1 MKKLVLALLILATAF
16 AQGQVYQLTSGEEN
30 MEVQHRILMD
40 SEYIIET
47 IYQIDPPKF
56 ILTRGGYYKKEGN
69 QLVADLEFNSNF
81 EKDSLAAFKWDKR
94 EWELQSSQAQVLDG
108 KWLMGGRV
116 KPEGEQRR
124 DITRS
129 RKTLKFLVDGYFQWT
144 AYNTEGFKFF
154 GSGGGAF
161 TSKEGTYTEHI
172 EYFSRDNNKAGMSLS
187 FEYNRKGNDWYHKG
201 KSSKGQPMHEIWT
214 QRPAK

>member
-16 AQGQVYQLTSGEEN
+16 AQGQVYQFTSGEEN

-47 IYQIDPPKF
+47 TYQIDPPKF

-81 EKDSLAAFKWDKR
+81 EKDSLDVFKWDKR
-94 EWELQSSQAQVLDG
+94 EWEQQTNYEQVLDG

-172 EYFSRDNNKAGMSLS
+172 EYFSRDNNKVGMSLS
-187 FEYNRKGNDWYHKG
+187 FEFNRNGNDWYHKG

-214 QRPAK
+214 QRSAK

>member
-16 AQGQVYQLTSGEEN
+16 AQGQVYQFTSGEEN

-47 IYQIDPPKF
+47 TYQIDPPKF

-81 EKDSLAAFKWDKR
+81 EKDSLDVFKWDKR
-94 EWELQSSQAQVLDG
+94 EWEQQTNHEQVLDG

-154 GSGGGAF
+154 GSGGGVA
-161 TSKEGTYTEHI
+161 
-172 EYFSRDNNKAGMSLS
+172 
-187 FEYNRKGNDWYHKG
+187 
-201 KSSKGQPMHEIWT
+201 Q
-214 QRPAK
+214 

>member
-16 AQGQVYQLTSGEEN
+16 AQGQVYQFTSGEEN
-30 MEVQHRILMD
+30 MVVQHRILMD

-47 IYQIDPPKF
+47 TYQIDPPKF

-81 EKDSLAAFKWDKR
+81 EKDSLDVFKWDKR
-94 EWELQSSQAQVLDG
+94 EWEQQTNHEQVLDG

-154 GSGGGAF
+154 GSGGGVF

-172 EYFSRDNNKAGMSLS
+172 EYFSRDNNKVGMSLS

-214 QRPAK
+214 QRSAK

>member
-1 MKKLVLALLILATAF
+1 
-16 AQGQVYQLTSGEEN
+16 
-30 MEVQHRILMD
+30 
-40 SEYIIET
+40 
-47 IYQIDPPKF
+47 
-56 ILTRGGYYKKEGN
+56 
-69 QLVADLEFNSNF
+69 
-81 EKDSLAAFKWDKR
+81 
-94 EWELQSSQAQVLDG
+94 
-108 KWLMGGRV
+108 MGGRV

-172 EYFSRDNNKAGMSLS
+172 EYFSRDNNKVGMSLS
-187 FEYNRKGNDWYHKG
+187 FEFNRNGNDWYHKG